1 MDEGRL
7 GRGQPRMGEWLG
19 DYEDMVGHQVAVG
32 AAGGEPSLQVCVRW
46 NPVTYRC
53 AFCDESFV
61 SRAMIRRHLER
72 HAARDAAEGAQ
83 AVASQSITARLR
95 SS

>member
-1 MDEGRL
+1 
-7 GRGQPRMGEWLG
+7 MGEWLG
-19 DYEDMVGHQVAVG
+19 DFEDLVGHESGDG
-32 AAGGEPSLQVCVRW
+32 APRDDPPLQVRKRW

-72 HAARDAAEGAQ
+72 HAPRDTSDGDTPADEHRAA
-83 AVASQSITARLR
+83 
-95 SS
+95 

>member
-19 DYEDMVGHQVAVG
+19 EFEDLVHHEGDG
-32 AAGGEPSLQVCVRW
+32 ERAGDPTLQFRKRW

-53 AFCDESFV
+53 AFCDETFV
-61 SRAMIRRHLER
+61 SKEMMRRHLER
-72 HAARDAAEGAQ
+72 HAPPPRAASADGAPG
-83 AVASQSITARLR
+83 
-95 SS
+95 

>member
-19 DYEDMVGHQVAVG
+19 DYEDLVGHEGGDG
-32 AAGGEPSLQVCVRW
+32 APGDDRQLQVRNRW

-53 AFCDESFV
+53 AFCGASFV
-61 SRAMIRRHLER
+61 SRAMIHRHLER
-72 HAARDAAEGAQ
+72 HALRDAAAEDACTGEHCA
-83 AVASQSITARLR
+83 A
-95 SS
+95 